1 MMKSRVLIVSS
12 ANMDL
17 MMKVKEVPPAGQT
30 VLERDYDYIPGGKGA
45 NSALAFAKLGADSV
59 FCTRLGKDA
68 NGQTLKKF
76 YDDSNIDT
84 RFIKMDDDS
93 KTGLAIVMVES
104 TGANRIVVYPGA
116 NYAITAD
123 DVEEAFTCY
132 PDAVFM
138 QCEIPFDIIVK
149 VTEFAKAQNIPVII
163 DAGPANKD
171 FELEKLARVD
181 IFSPNETETEVFTGI
196 KPDSMEN
203 CLKACRELEKRVNA
217 KYFVLKLGGR
227 GVFIYDGDFYQLVPT
242 YDCVEVVDTTAAGDA
257 FSAAMTLE
265 YIRTGDIKRACTYGN
280 IVGTLTVSKKGAS
293 TSIPTEEETAKFV
306 VENQIDYKL

>member
-1 MMKSRVLIVSS
+1 MKSRVLIVSS

-17 MMKVKEVPPAGQT
+17 MMKVKVVPPAGQT

-84 RFIKMDDDS
+84 RFIKMDDES

-163 DAGPANKD
+163 DAGPANKE

-196 KPDSMEN
+196 KPDSIEN
-203 CLKACRELEKRVNA
+203 CLRACRDLEKRVNA

-227 GVFIYDGDFYQLVPT
+227 GVFIYDGNFYQLVPT
-242 YDCVEVVDTTAAGDA
+242 FDCVEVVDTTAAGDA

-265 YIRTGDIKRACTYGN
+265 YIKSGDIKRACTYGN

-293 TSIPTEEETAKFV
+293 TSIPTEEETARFV